1 MGFFKW
7 VKNTFFGGGVSSQKK
22 KKKNR
27 GGGGGGSSSS
37 SSPRMVDSS
46 TFTKSY
52 QAYKKGAEKRQ
63 SQAQK
68 SKSVQKKAEDN
79 WGNVFSRGTIWTNAT
94 KSTNVDHSKIK
105 NPVKD
110 ALDKKAK
117 ESTEKKYKYE
127 SFGDKA
133 QDAIKKA
140 LTEGGDKTSP
150 QALSGKGKG
159 LLNKAAKKAIKA
171 QETHEKFMGDKK
183 KTNAQKKLEQKIGDA
198 KRESKELEYE
208 SKYHP
213 KSLYTA
219 RRFASGVTLGGEKV
233 MEKHASDDAKK
244 ALKKD
249 DRVEKEDWIK
259 LSDDEKREQKL
270 RGLHGKIDV
279 KGISGKAI
287 GEVAE
292 IAGNMATYGATSGL
306 TKGIGEK
313 GLNRVANLTKKGETA
328 QEALEKSKFVQKL
341 AKGSPDKAKD
351 IASKLANGLAEDYG
365 INKTTGAVQSAIDAS
380 IKKSEDKDSSWGK
393 EFAKNQALNMATGG
407 ATELG
412 LSVLRNRKARKEA
425 AALLSEQG
433 EKAGKA
439 LSSKVGDENAVEA
452 LTVKNAEKGGNS
464 VDHINGT
471 QKAPGVIGEKK
482 NLQGKSLNPQT
493 AEANTQIKK
502 AVNEAKADP
511 FSGFQADDKTK
522 KRLLLNHGDTN
533 TTKKEYIEK
542 NYDKVVSEV
551 NPNNGKTYFFVK
563 DENGKRHAINKEQ
576 HEYAQHLKSLDSKPV
591 ETGTVAN
598 AVAKEPV
605 GNVVTNRA
613 AELTAKSEQLNNE
626 RATVVSQM
634 KEMEGKHSAMD
645 LADNDEYINL
655 RNKLDSIDDE
665 RFDTEKELKKHNS
678 VTQESSAKPS
688 VQASA
693 TENEPSTQSLD
704 EIKTRKA
711 AIQNEQKEHFD
722 AVKRGEQEIDVK
734 GVTKREEE
742 FQNLEKQ
749 EKSIESGEAIS
760 AQENAAG
767 SGNGNISKDG
777 TADENADGEDIIE
790 LKKRGLYGNST
801 DAMLDKA
808 EIRAK
813 DGTLPQPSNEED
825 VHVLAKT
832 LDLDNFNK
840 DNALDKMV
848 IDLKD
853 DYIKA
858 VEREDT
864 EEAERLANEVV
875 RTYNARQYAND
886 YGTQIAERALSGK
899 KATMEDMNFHI
910 PSADELRIEA
920 EPKATTLQ
928 ESNEFSQKV
937 DYLNERHDLKADGK
951 KTGKTVKTMYN
962 NAQSDEAREILG
974 DSATKGYLDTY
985 RKHTKR
991 DAKRIIEDVV
1001 QNPDAIARELQSY
1014 LDETKGFY
1022 GKDQYIAMLKA
1033 QSLYAYCTRHVAE
1046 NEGFQK
1052 GLAISSN
1059 YIAEYGGLAG
1069 NTMNAMSVFASCSP
1083 QRQMATLKQKIINM
1097 GKERGLSDEEVNE
1110 TLAHL
1115 EPLYNDYAY
1124 AKTQDEKDVIAAK
1137 IITSASKMYG
1147 NKGIISTINTLR
1159 HFAMLSSPKTQA
1171 RNIIGNVVFAGERAI
1186 SDVIARKIQNRYL
1199 KKGILEYK
1207 TKGQLSFNDTLAL
1220 FSKATNADAKMESMN
1235 KYLKTDVGI
1244 ILGTTEKYGDMQ
1256 KYFYEND
1263 NAVVKAINKASD
1275 VVSTGLELGDK
1286 PFIAFGYKKGYMQ
1299 FMNANGFNQN
1309 EEMLLK
1315 KTAEREDL
1323 VKALAEVRGK
1333 IKEAKDDDLLKAL
1346 RTQREQVKLD
1356 LKSADSE
1363 IKKLGLKKS
1372 SLEKEARNF
1381 ARKEAEEATYR
1392 DANEFAEM
1400 INNIKR
1406 RGNKKDASAL
1416 QKGMAVTAEGSLPYT
1431 NTPANVTKQGVRF
1444 SPAGLFVNGVKFYKA
1459 THAQNPDT
1467 RLINELAEKV
1477 AGGITGTGVFAIGA
1491 YLGANT
1497 IKDAVSMISSIAD
1510 DPKGYYKK
1518 SLGYQEYSAIVGK
1531 KGDKHSISLEWL
1543 TPTASALFFGVSA
1556 GEYMQKIGDK
1566 TAYSGSMWDHGAG
1579 GIKVISDVFEPVFE
1593 TSMISTFSDILDG
1606 ANSDSETNPVI
1617 NIATTLGESAISSMF
1632 PNILKNGASTVRPY
1646 DYSSITQSESEGG
1659 KALERWGNNLW
1670 NSIKFT
1676 DSGNAK
1682 TDAWGNISGKRGNIV
1697 ASAFDSFLNPAKVK
1711 KITETKTDR
1720 ENMKLYDEL
1729 IKSGVKE
1736 EQAKSVLPTTEYKNK
1751 ITVGGKTVNL
1761 DSTDV
1766 SLINQARAKKSGAKE
1781 ALRDLVLQSKTFNEK
1796 GKLSDKDREN
1806 LLKKDF
1812 KNTKEVVKW
1821 LHGTKAWEKASNEE
1835 RQDMQEIVLGQG
1847 SSSSGRRTGSVSAG
1861 MIDVYKRHG
1870 KTEVDY
1876 RYDNEVK
1883 ESARKKLDGLAK
1895 TQEGKQKVLDFAN
1908 NARNGV
1914 KNTYPQATM
1923 LPYLNDAVES
1933 GKLTEKEAAALFDAY
1948 KSAGTKTSYYYGKT
1962 SSSGRRSGY
1971 RRRYYRRGYY
1981 RRGYSRRGRS
1991 GGGSS
1996 SSSAGVGKVVQLK
2009 TAAFNPTVTSSDYKS
2024 WSSSSSS
2031 KSSKSTKIK
2040 SQINNNN
2047 SAPKVKAPDPIIK
2060 TKKKS

>member
-7 VKNTFFGGGVSSQKK
+7 VKNTFFGGDVSSQKK
-22 KKKNR
+22 KKKNS

-52 QAYKKGAEKRQ
+52 QAYKKGAEKRK
-63 SQAQK
+63 SQEQK

-94 KSTNVDHSKIK
+94 KSTNVDHSKIA
-105 NPVKD
+105 NPIKD
-110 ALDKKAK
+110 TLDKKAK
-117 ESTEKKYKYE
+117 ESTEKKYHYK
-127 SFGDKA
+127 SFADKA
-133 QDAIKKA
+133 QDSIKKA

-150 QALSGKGKG
+150 RALSGKGEG
-159 LLNKAAKKAIKA
+159 MLNKAVKKAIKS
-171 QETHEKFMGDKK
+171 QETYEKFMGDDK
-183 KTNAQKKLEQKIGDA
+183 KTNAQKKLEQKIGDV
-198 KRESKELEYE
+198 KRGSKELEYE

-213 KSLYTA
+213 KSLYAA

-233 MEKHASDDAKK
+233 LEKHASDDVKK

-292 IAGNMATYGATSGL
+292 IAGNMATFGATSSL
-306 TKGIGEK
+306 TKGVGEK
-313 GLNRVANLTKKGETA
+313 GLNRIAKLTKTGETA

-433 EKAGKA
+433 EKAEKTLSAKA
-439 LSSKVGDENAVEA
+439 GEENAVET
-452 LTVKNAEKGGNS
+452 LAEK
-464 VDHINGT
+464 D
-471 QKAPGVIGEKK
+471 AKK
-482 NLQGKSLNPQT
+482 NIQNKSLQPQA
-493 AEANTQIKK
+493 AEANAQVQK
-502 AVNEAKADP
+502 AVKLENNPAPGETVNDSKADP
-511 FSGFQADDKTK
+511 FSSFQADDKTK
-522 KRLLLNHGDTN
+522 KRLLLNHGGTN

-576 HEYAQHLKSLDSKPV
+576 HEYAQHLKALDSKPV
-591 ETGTVAN
+591 ETGAVEN
-598 AVAKEPV
+598 AAVKEPV
-605 GNVVTNRA
+605 ENAATNRA
-613 AELTAKSEQLNNE
+613 AELTAKSEQLNKE
-626 RATVVSQM
+626 RTTVVSQM
-634 KEMEGKHSAMD
+634 KELEGKHSAMD

-655 RNKLDSIDDE
+655 RNKLESIDDE
-665 RFDTEKELKKHNS
+665 RFDTEKELKKHTS
-678 VTQESSAKPS
+678 ATQEPSAEPP

-693 TENEPSTQSLD
+693 TSNEPSTQSLD
-704 EIKTRKA
+704 EIKARKA
-711 AIQNEQKEHFD
+711 AIQNVQNEHLD

-742 FQNLEKQ
+742 FQNLTKQ
-749 EKSIESGEAIS
+749 EKSIESGETNQNIS
-760 AQENAAG
+760 EQENIIKGGNESASKAG
-767 SGNGNISKDG
+767 TGDG
-777 TADENADGEDIIE
+777 TTDEEVIE

-801 DAMLDKA
+801 DAMLDRA
-808 EIRAK
+808 EISAK
-813 DGTLPQPSNEED
+813 DGTLPQHSNEED

-864 EEAERLANEVV
+864 EEAERLANEVI

-886 YGTQIAERALSGK
+886 YGTQIAERALTGK

-910 PSADELRIEA
+910 PSADELRVEV

-928 ESNEFSQKV
+928 ESNEFSKQV
-937 DYLNERHDLKADGK
+937 DYLNERHELKSDGK

-1069 NTMNAMSVFASCSP
+1069 NTMNAMSIFASCSP

-1097 GKERGLSDEEVNE
+1097 GKERGLSDEEVNKALE
-1110 TLAHL
+1110 HL
-1115 EPLYNDYAY
+1115 EPLYNDYIY
-1124 AKTQDEKDVIAAK
+1124 AKTQKEKDVIAAK
-1137 IITSASKMYG
+1137 ITTAASKMYG

-1186 SDVIARKIQNRYL
+1186 SDVIARQIQNRYL
-1199 KKGILEYK
+1199 KKGIIEYK
-1207 TKGQLSFNDTLAL
+1207 TKGKLSFNDTLAL
-1220 FSKATNADAKMESMN
+1220 FNKATNADAKMESMN
-1235 KYLKTDVGI
+1235 KYLKTDVDI
-1244 ILGTTEKYGDMQ
+1244 ILGTTEKYGDVQ

-1263 NAVVKAINKASD
+1263 SAFVKAINKASD

-1286 PFIAFGYKKGYMQ
+1286 PFISFGYKKGYMQ

-1315 KTAEREDL
+1315 KAAEREDL

-1333 IKEAKDDDLLKAL
+1333 IKETKDDNLLKTL

-1356 LKSADSE
+1356 LKLADSE
-1363 IKKLGLKKS
+1363 IKKLGLRKS
-1372 SLEKEARNF
+1372 NLEKEARNF

-1406 RGNKKDASAL
+1406 RARKKDASVL
-1416 QKGMAVTAEGSLPYT
+1416 QKGMGVTAEGSLPYT

-1444 SPAGLFVNGVKFYKA
+1444 SPVGLLMNGVKFRNAIKA
-1459 THAQNPDT
+1459 ENPDT

-1497 IKDAVSMISSIAD
+1497 IMNAVSMISSIAD

-1556 GEYMQKIGDK
+1556 GEYMQKIGDA

-1579 GIKVISDVFEPVFE
+1579 GLKVISDVFEPVFE

-1606 ANSDSETNPVI
+1606 ANSDSETNPLI
-1617 NIATTLGESAISSMF
+1617 NIATTLGESAVSSMF
-1632 PNILKNGASTVRPY
+1632 PNILKNGASTLRPY

-1659 KALERWGNNLW
+1659 KALERWSNNLR
-1670 NSIKFT
+1670 NSIKIS

-1682 TDAWGNISGKRGNIV
+1682 TDSWGNISGKRGNIA
-1697 ASAFDSFLNPAKVK
+1697 ASAFDSFLNPAKIK
-1711 KITETKTDR
+1711 KVTESKTDR

-1729 IKSGVKE
+1729 VKSGVKE
-1736 EQAKSVLPTTEYKNK
+1736 EQAQSVLPNTEYKNK
-1751 ITVGGKTVNL
+1751 ITVGGKKVDL
-1761 DSTDV
+1761 DSVDV

-1796 GKLSDKDREN
+1796 GKLSDKDREK
-1806 LLKKDF
+1806 LLNKDF

-1821 LHGTKAWEKASNEE
+1821 LHGTKAWEKANNEE
-1835 RQDMQEIVLGQG
+1835 RQDMQELVLGQG
-1847 SSSSGRRTGSVSAG
+1847 NNSNGRQTGSVSAG

-1883 ESARKKLDGLAK
+1883 ESARDKLNDLAK
-1895 TQEGKQKVLDFAN
+1895 TQEGKQKALDFAN
-1908 NARNGV
+1908 GARNGI

-1923 LPYLNDAVES
+1923 LPYLNDAVAS

-1948 KSAGTKTSYYYGKT
+1948 KAAGTKTSYYYGKQP
-1962 SSSGRRSGY
+1962 SSGGRRGY

-1991 GGGSS
+1991 GGGGGG

-2024 WSSSSSS
+2024 WASSSSS